1 MKKFLS
7 LVLALVMTMS
17 LVTVSAGAKD
27 FTDSSKITYKEA
39 VDVMSAVKVID
50 GYTDG
55 SFNPSAT
62 LTRGAA
68 AKIIC
73 NLILGPTT
81 ASALVA
87 DAAPYKDV
95 PTNHTFAGYIA
106 YCQKTGIISGYAD
119 GTFKP
124 ANSLTGYAFMK
135 MLLGALG
142 YKADQEGYTGA
153 NWSINVAK
161 RALNIGL
168 ADDLEGDFN
177 GVKAVNREEACLYAF
192 NTLKATMVE
201 YDKNSTVIVG
211 NITIKEQSDAKEMAN
226 TGKTDGNIDK
236 DGKMQFAE
244 KYFTDLKGVATTDEF
259 SRPATMWKVKSEEIG
274 TYTDTADA
282 TYTKKVEIGDIY
294 KDLGLGK
301 SISAKKVSVYVDG
314 VEDASQ
320 PARDITKG
328 DDKNKYGDNG
338 VLTEV
343 FYDNDNDSV
352 VITEVNTYVG
362 TITKTVK
369 ATDKKD
375 AYVVVAPESEKPTNF
390 KNEFETDDKFEDDD
404 YVLYTYSLKEKEIE
418 SVAAATKV
426 EGTVTVAENSVENNK
441 DKKALTIN
449 GTKYK
454 ASAKIS
460 GENLS
465 DVSVKQDYT
474 IYLDS
479 YGYMIYVEENE
490 AIGDYA
496 LILNIK
502 GGSDWYLGNRVELL
516 FTDGTTKIVTTDKD
530 YNAKKGMVK
539 NDIVTYKVNADGEYT
554 LKALPTEKLVSAES
568 TGNAAADT
576 ITTNETLSMENN
588 KAGLKING
596 TTYTANSASVFV
608 VADAGSTDDFTAYTG
623 VKNAP
628 SIDTTKAKKLSETA
642 DTYAYCKSGKMITVM
657 FVFPG
662 KNVEINDATSNALF
676 VANGS
681 VSNLIHDNDGDYF
694 TFSAVVDG
702 ELKTVKVAQD
712 VKVDGVKQ
720 TEKQIKKNFGG
731 LFKSYTTDKGIIT
744 SVKTYEDYDKNQDV
758 ENESA
763 VNGTVSGID
772 KVSKEYTVKLGLQ
785 KNGEYKYTITVDKDA
800 KIFYVNTDDEISV
813 SSYSAIAKDDN
824 DVVYAVVKDYMVK
837 TLIVY
842 EQDGNDANPV
852 KPELSKDVEVKSVD
866 IDTPN
871 TTITYYVE
879 AGAKTLSTSD
889 IKAILADKGCKDI
902 TKSKDGTWT
911 FTYDGMTFEG
921 VTVVTTQVYVVTFK
935 CAIDKYTV
943 TPNKVTVAAGETVKG
958 LKLSGGTGWT
968 NYSVSADE
976 GTANATATDDL
987 AVTFKWEAP
996 SNLAADTQ
1004 VTISYQA

>member
-27 FTDSSKITYKEA
+27 FTDASKIAYDEA

-168 ADDLEGDFN
+168 ADDLVGDFN

-418 SVAAATKV
+418 SVATATKV
-426 EGTVTVAENSVENNK
+426 EGTVTVAENSVENNT

-530 YNAKKGMVK
+530 YNAKKGMEK
-539 NDIVTYKVNADGEYT
+539 HDIVTYKVNADGEYT

-568 TGNAAADT
+568 LGDEKNDT
-576 ITTNETLSMENN
+576 ITTNKTLSMENN
-588 KAGLKING
+588 KAGLKIDG

-628 SIDTTKAKKLSETA
+628 SIDTTKAAKLSETA

-662 KNVEINDATSNALF
+662 KDVEINDATSNALF

-681 VSNLIHDNDGDYF
+681 VSNLIHDKDGDYF

-720 TEKQIKKNFGG
+720 TEKQIKKSFGG

-744 SVKTYEDYDKNQDV
+744 SVKTYADYENYQDV

-785 KNGEYKYTITVDKDA
+785 KNGEYKYTVTVDKDA

-824 DVVYAVVKDYMVK
+824 DDVYAVIKDYMVK

-976 GTANATATDDL
+976 GTATATATDDL

>member
-27 FTDSSKITYKEA
+27 FTDASKIAYDEA

-168 ADDLEGDFN
+168 ADDLVGDFN

-201 YDKNSTVIVG
+201 YDKNSTVTVG
-211 NITIKEQSDAKEMAN
+211 NITIKEQSDAKDMAN

-314 VEDASQ
+314 VENPDQ

-426 EGTVTVAENSVENNK
+426 EGTVTVAENSVTNNS

-502 GGSDWYLGNRVELL
+502 QGSADWYLGNRAELL

-530 YNAKKGMVK
+530 YFTKKDMTK
-539 NDIVTYKVNADGEYT
+539 NQIVTYKVNDDGEYV
-554 LKALPTEKLVSAES
+554 LKALDSKKIVTGEEKTLV
-568 TGNAAADT
+568 
-576 ITTNETLSMENN
+576 MENN
-588 KAGLKING
+588 KAGIKIDG
-596 TTYTANSASVFV
+596 TTYTANSASTFV
-608 VADAGSTDDFTAYTG
+608 VADAGSTDDFTAYVG
-623 VKNAP
+623 IKSAP
-628 SIDTTKAKKLSETA
+628 SINTTGATGKDDKAS
-642 DTYAYCKSGKMITVM
+642 TYAYCKSGKMITVM

-720 TEKQIKKNFGG
+720 TEKQIKKSFGG

-744 SVKTYEDYDKNQDV
+744 SVKTYEDYENYQDV

-785 KNGEYKYTITVDKDA
+785 KNGEYKYTVTVDKDA

-879 AGAKTLSTSD
+879 AGAKTLTTSD

-935 CAIDKYTV
+935 CTVDKYTV
-943 TPNKVTVAAGETVKG
+943 TPNKVTVAAGETVKD

-976 GTANATATDDL
+976 GTATATATDDL

>member
-27 FTDSSKITYKEA
+27 FTDASKIAYDEA

-168 ADDLEGDFN
+168 ADDLVGDFN

-352 VITEVNTYVG
+352 IITEVNTYVG

-426 EGTVTVAENSVENNK
+426 EGTVTVAENSVTNNS

-568 TGNAAADT
+568 SMSGQTL
-576 ITTNETLSMENN
+576 TNEPLSMENN

-628 SIDTTKAKKLSETA
+628 SINTTKAAKLSETA
-642 DTYAYCKSGKMITVM
+642 NTYAYCKSGKMITVM

-662 KNVEINDATSNALF
+662 KDVEINDATSNALF

-785 KNGEYKYTITVDKDA
+785 KNGEYKYTVTVDKDA

-824 DVVYAVVKDYMVK
+824 DDVYAVIKDYMVK

-852 KPELSKDVEVKSVD
+852 KPDLSKDVEVKSVD

-879 AGAKTLSTSD
+879 AGKKDLTTSD

-902 TKSKDGTWT
+902 TKSGDKWS
-911 FTYDGMTFEG
+911 FTYDGMSFEG

-935 CAIDKYTV
+935 CTVDKYTV
-943 TPNKVTVAAGETVKG
+943 TPNKVTVAAGETVKD

-976 GTANATATDDL
+976 GTATATATDDL

-1004 VTISYQA
+1004 VTISYHA

>member
-27 FTDSSKITYKEA
+27 FTDASKIAYDEA

-142 YKADQEGYTGA
+142 YKAEQEGYTGA
-153 NWSINVAK
+153 NWSIQVAK

-168 ADDLEGDFN
+168 ADDLVGDFN

-375 AYVVVAPESEKPTNF
+375 AYVVVAPESEKPANF

-426 EGTVTVAENSVENNK
+426 EGTVTVAENSVTNNS

-539 NDIVTYKVNADGEYT
+539 HDIVTYKVNADGEYT
-554 LKALPTEKLVSAES
+554 LKALPTEKLVSAKS
-568 TGNAAADT
+568 SMNGQTL
-576 ITTNETLSMENN
+576 TNEPLSMENN

-628 SIDTTKAKKLSETA
+628 SINTTKAAKLSETA
-642 DTYAYCKSGKMITVM
+642 NTYAYCKSGKMITVM

-662 KNVEINDATSNALF
+662 KDVEINDATSNALF

-720 TEKQIKKNFGG
+720 TEKQIKENFGG

-785 KNGEYKYTITVDKDA
+785 KDGEYKYTVTVDKDA

-842 EQDGNDANPV
+842 EQDGNDANPG
-852 KPELSKDVEVKSVD
+852 KPDLSKDVEVKSVD
-866 IDTPN
+866 IDTPE

-879 AGAKTLSTSD
+879 AGKKDLTTSD

-902 TKSKDGTWT
+902 TKSGDKWS
-911 FTYDGMTFEG
+911 FTYDGMSFEG

-943 TPNKVTVAAGETVKG
+943 TPNKVTVAAGKTVED

-968 NYSVSADE
+968 NYRVSADV
-976 GTANATATDDL
+976 GTATATATDDL

>member
-27 FTDSSKITYKEA
+27 FTDASKIAYDEA

-168 ADDLEGDFN
+168 ADDLVGDFN

-201 YDKNSTVIVG
+201 YDKNSTVTVG
-211 NITIKEQSDAKEMAN
+211 NITIKEQSDAKDMAN

-314 VEDASQ
+314 VENPDQ

-426 EGTVTVAENSVENNK
+426 EGTVTVAENSVTNNS

-502 GGSDWYLGNRVELL
+502 QGSADWYLGNRAELL

-539 NDIVTYKVNADGEYT
+539 HDIVTYKVNADGEYT

-568 TGNAAADT
+568 SMSGQTL
-576 ITTNETLSMENN
+576 TNEPLSMENN

-628 SIDTTKAKKLSETA
+628 SINTTKAAKLSETA
-642 DTYAYCKSGKMITVM
+642 NTYAYCKSGKMITVM

-662 KNVEINDATSNALF
+662 KDVEINDATSNALF

-902 TKSKDGTWT
+902 TKSKDDTWT

-976 GTANATATDDL
+976 GTATATATDDL